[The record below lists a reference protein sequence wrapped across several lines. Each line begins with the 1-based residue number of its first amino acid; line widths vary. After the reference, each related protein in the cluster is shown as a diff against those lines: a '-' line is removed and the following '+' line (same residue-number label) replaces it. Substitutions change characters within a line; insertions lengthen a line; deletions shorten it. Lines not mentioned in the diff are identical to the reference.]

1 MKGLDIYKKAQAA
14 TAHTDLRQ
22 VESDALLKVARQME
36 SAYGGPSGPLF
47 EALLRNIQLWN
58 IFAQECGAAGNPLP
72 QALKTQIA
80 SLAAWAISQ
89 SEKAI
94 AHEAGVESLV
104 EINRMVA
111 KGLAT
116 KSGEPLIGVLPEIG
130 VEQA

>member
-1 MKGLDIYKKAQAA
+1 MKGLDVYKKAQAA

-58 IFAQECGAAGNPLP
+58 IFAHECTVEGNPLP
-72 QALKTQIA
+72 QALKTQIV
-80 SLAAWAISQ
+80 SLAAWAIGQ

-94 AHEAGVESLV
+94 AHEAGVEGLV
-104 EINRMVA
+104 EINRVVA
-111 KGLAT
+111 KGLST
-116 KSGEPLIGVLPEIG
+116 RPVEPLIGGLSANG
-130 VEQA
+130 AEQA